1 MKPTPILP
9 TTDVEESPTLST
21 TRPPPLSDFAAAYS
35 WGPDMARHDKTRSGQ
50 ICSGRSSCLQSSP
63 IKSDQVRQT
72 SRLDR
77 HPSQTRNHQKNQFGP
92 DPAQRL
98 SSNHSPSDPSSH
110 DNSTLCQLLD
120 EHAPATTRLLPDGP
134 YTPWYTPEIS
144 QAKRKRR
151 QAERRWRSTKLTVHR
166 QIYQKGKRKVR
177 KLIFS
182 TKIKHYTM
190 TDTDHGSQR

>member
-21 TRPPPLSDFAAAYS
+21 TRPPSLSHFAAAYS

-50 ICSGRSSCLQSSP
+50 IWSGRSSCLQSSP

-77 HPSQTRNHQKNQFGP
+77 HPSQTRNHQKKSVWSWSCPRSFLQP
-92 DPAQRL
+92 
-98 SSNHSPSDPSSH
+98 SSSDPSSRN
-110 DNSTLCQLLD
+110 NSTLCQLLD

-134 YTPWYTPEIS
+134 
-144 QAKRKRR
+144 
-151 QAERRWRSTKLTVHR
+151 
-166 QIYQKGKRKVR
+166 
-177 KLIFS
+177 
-182 TKIKHYTM
+182 
-190 TDTDHGSQR
+190 